1 MIRNTK
7 SSMSKKWLQF
17 VNIPFQM
24 GLIIFIGVKIGNF
37 LDNYFDNENLYTIV
51 FSLISV
57 FIALYVVIKNVNN
70 MRKNDYELY
79 RFCF

>member
-24 GLIIFIGVKIGNF
+24 SLIIFIGVKIGNF

-57 FIALYVVIKNVNN
+57 FIALYVVIKNVIN
-70 MRKNDYELY
+70 MSKND
-79 RFCF
+79 

>member
-57 FIALYVVIKNVNN
+57 FIALYVVIKNVIN
-70 MRKNDYELY
+70 MSKND
-79 RFCF
+79 

>member
-7 SSMSKKWLQF
+7 SSTSRKWLQF

-37 LDNYFDNENLYTIV
+37 LDDYLKDENLYTIV

-57 FIALYVVIKNVNN
+57 FIALYVVIKSVIN
-70 MRKNDYELY
+70 MSKDD
-79 RFCF
+79 